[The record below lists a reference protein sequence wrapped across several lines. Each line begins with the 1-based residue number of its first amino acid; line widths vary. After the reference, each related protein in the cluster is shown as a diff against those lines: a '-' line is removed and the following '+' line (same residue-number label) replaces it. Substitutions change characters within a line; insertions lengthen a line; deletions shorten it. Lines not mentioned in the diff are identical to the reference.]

1 MISSF
6 LKVSGLTLYSPL
18 GDWNPKNAVK
28 ANLPFRVGDVGVS
41 HVRRRGDIIEF
52 RIGESIEPVI
62 EVGGVLHLIVKPD
75 PGGPAESD
83 FVEFGKGM
91 RDDKGGIG
99 LFGSGADREG
109 IFMEEGGS
117 QGANFKNKREGAVTQ
132 KGSLFRLPL
141 NWLGGAGKGDKRDY
155 SPPSSRWPGPRL

>member
-1 MISSF
+1 
-6 LKVSGLTLYSPL
+6 
-18 GDWNPKNAVK
+18 
-28 ANLPFRVGDVGVS
+28 
-41 HVRRRGDIIEF
+41 
-52 RIGESIEPVI
+52 
-62 EVGGVLHLIVKPD
+62 
-75 PGGPAESD
+75 
-83 FVEFGKGM
+83 M

-117 QGANFKNKREGAVTQ
+117 QGANFKNKRECAVTQ

-141 NWLGGAGKGDKRDY
+141 NLLGGAGKGDKRDY